1 MRNSFI
7 FLGARVSSGEIFFRI
22 KIPNAFSVGNNS
34 CGVTCRSYVIVI
46 IRNYYYDEDIRDS
59 FRIAGNISSTCG
71 IASSFSGEYF
81 CWWKVSTF
89 SLFLSS
95 HLYSLLKVSIQ
106 WKDLYGVQTEP
117 FQLHICSGII
127 IHEKYILTT
136 ANCLLTP
143 IMNTDFRFDMHENIY
158 LGPTQPTFCENSTF
172 DFGLYLAFIMCWLI
186 IIRMRNLSCDAL
198 RHNFQSH
205 DIYVCLTSIWKL
217 SLSVYLNFLMKSFKN
232 EMQNHSH

>member
-1 MRNSFI
+1 MRSSFI
-7 FLGARVSSGEIFFRI
+7 FLRARASSGDILLFFRI

-34 CGVTCRSYVIVI
+34 CGVTCRCYVIVI

-136 ANCLLTP
+136 ASCLLTP
-143 IMNTDFRFDMHENIY
+143 IINTDFRFDMHENIC
-158 LGPTQPTFCENSTF
+158 LGPTDTTHILWKFNIWF
-172 DFGLYLAFIMCWLI
+172 WFILAFIMCWLI
-186 IIRMRNLSCDAL
+186 IIRMRNLSSCDAL
-198 RHNFQSH
+198 RHNFQ
-205 DIYVCLTSIWKL
+205 
-217 SLSVYLNFLMKSFKN
+217 
-232 EMQNHSH
+232 